1 MLNNNIDLKN
11 LAGFYLRVKSLLKKY
26 ADVSVLEIRNDIN
39 KILYEERLPIV
50 VDFFLTVMDDVY
62 LVFLIGRSPK
72 DITSEKID
80 NILDSFNKIT
90 RTTGVILIWNTP
102 TLESV
107 ILKSNLLNKLDVSSI
122 RNEFEIKKKDLE
134 LILNELIGE
143 ESYQIFKE
151 SLEEIRSRDIEDI
164 FINNF
169 KSTIR
174 DYYYGQSPSKDF
186 DVTLQK
192 LFNKYPDIEEKIKKI
207 IDKEFNI
214 KKKYRN
220 FLKELIEDMDN
231 ESNK

>member
-11 LAGFYLRVKSLLKKY
+11 LAGFYLRVKYLLKKY

-50 VDFFLTVMDDVY
+50 VDFILTIMDDVY
-62 LVFLIGRSPK
+62 LVFLIGRTPK
-72 DITSEKID
+72 DITSEKVG
-80 NILDSFNKIT
+80 NILESFNKIT

-107 ILKSNLLNKLDVSSI
+107 ILKSSLLNKLDVSSI
-122 RNEFEIKKKDLE
+122 KNEFEIKKKDLE

-169 KSTIR
+169 KSTVN
-174 DYYYGQSPSKDF
+174 DYYYRQSPSKDF
-186 DVTLQK
+186 DVTLQQI
-192 LFNKYPDIEEKIKKI
+192 FHRYPEIEEKLKKI
-207 IDKEFNI
+207 IDKDFNI
-214 KKKYRN
+214 KIKYRN
-220 FLKELIEDMDN
+220 FLKELIEDIDD
-231 ESNK
+231 ESN

>member
-26 ADVSVLEIRNDIN
+26 ADISVLEIRSDIN
-39 KILYEERLPIV
+39 KILYEDRLPIV
-50 VDFFLTVMDDVY
+50 VDFILTIMDDVY

-72 DITSEKID
+72 DITSEKVD

-107 ILKSNLLNKLDVSSI
+107 ILKSSLLNKLDVSSI

-143 ESYQIFKE
+143 EFYQIFKE

-169 KSTIR
+169 KSIIR

-186 DVTLQK
+186 DFTLQK
-192 LFNKYPDIEEKIKKI
+192 LLKSYPEIEEKLKKI
-207 IDKEFNI
+207 IDKDFDI

-220 FLKELIEDMDN
+220 FLSELIEDIN
-231 ESNK
+231 YESN

>member
-50 VDFFLTVMDDVY
+50 VDFILTIMDDVY
-62 LVFLIGRSPK
+62 LVFLIGRTPK
-72 DITSEKID
+72 DITSEKVG
-80 NILDSFNKIT
+80 NILESFNKIT

-107 ILKSNLLNKLDVSSI
+107 ILKSSLLNKLDVSSI
-122 RNEFEIKKKDLE
+122 KNEFEIKKKDLE

-169 KSTIR
+169 KSTVN
-174 DYYYGQSPSKDF
+174 DYYYRQSPSKDF
-186 DVTLQK
+186 DVTLQQI
-192 LFNKYPDIEEKIKKI
+192 FHRYPEIEEKLKKI
-207 IDKEFNI
+207 IDKDFNI
-214 KKKYRN
+214 KIKYRN
-220 FLKELIEDMDN
+220 FLKELIEDIDD
-231 ESNK
+231 ESN

>member
-50 VDFFLTVMDDVY
+50 VDFILTIMDDVY
-62 LVFLIGRSPK
+62 LVFLIGRTPK
-72 DITSEKID
+72 DITSEKVG
-80 NILDSFNKIT
+80 NILESFNKIT

-107 ILKSNLLNKLDVSSI
+107 ILKSSLLNKLDVSSI

-169 KSTIR
+169 KSTVN
-174 DYYYGQSPSKDF
+174 DYYYRQSPSKDF
-186 DVTLQK
+186 DVTLQQI
-192 LFNKYPDIEEKIKKI
+192 FHRYPEIEEKLKKI
-207 IDKEFNI
+207 IDKDFNI
-214 KKKYRN
+214 KIKYRN
-220 FLKELIEDMDN
+220 FLKELIEDIDD
-231 ESNK
+231 ESN